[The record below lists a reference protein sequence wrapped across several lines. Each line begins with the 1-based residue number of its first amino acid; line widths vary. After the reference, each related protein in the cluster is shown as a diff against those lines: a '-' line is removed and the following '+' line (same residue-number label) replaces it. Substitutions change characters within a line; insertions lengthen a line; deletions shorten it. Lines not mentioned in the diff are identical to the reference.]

1 MSGSGCIG
9 DIEEVEGTGSWA
21 VDGGSMIR
29 DDVVGVDSMG
39 GMKSSSSTLDFEAEL
54 GTSKSR

>member
-1 MSGSGCIG
+1 
-9 DIEEVEGTGSWA
+9 V
-21 VDGGSMIR
+21 VDGGLTIR

-39 GMKSSSSTLDFEAEL
+39 GMKLSSSMLDFEAEL